1 LSTAAAPDLAL
12 AELFDACAR
21 RGLAA
26 LELVAGDQHGVG
38 PELDHRE
45 ILEIAA
51 EAAAHNVAIA
61 AYRARGLWEA
71 AAPETVRMAFG
82 LNAPVIV
89 MLDPAEDDIAAAIY
103 VARRYAVVGATVL
116 LEHGSNLD
124 EVEELKKLSVELPQ
138 GTIGLAW
145 DADPATGDLD
155 QAAPAVIAA
164 AGPLLRHLRLRG
176 GGPEA
181 MQLEGQGIGALMG
194 RLTLAHYTGTLAI
207 TPSTNRYLFAW
218 SAWLGRGRGG
228 WGCGS
233 KQADDSLVRLHAGS
247 GLSDIGA

>member
-12 AELFDACAR
+12 AELLDACAR

-26 LELVAGDQHGVG
+26 LELVAGDRHGVG

-45 ILEIAA
+45 ILKVAA
-51 EAAAHNVAIA
+51 EAAARGVAIA

-89 MLDPAEDDIAAAIY
+89 ELDPAEDDVHSAIY
-103 VARRYAVVGATVL
+103 AARRYAVIGANL
-116 LEHGSNLD
+116 LLAHGSD
-124 EVEELKKLSVELPQ
+124 IAEVEELRAIAAEVPA
-138 GTIGLAW
+138 GTVGLAW
-145 DADPATGDLD
+145 EADPATGDFD
-155 QAAPAVIAA
+155 RNAPGLIAT
-164 AGPLLRHLRLRG
+164 AGPLLRHIRLRG

-181 MQLEGQGIGALMG
+181 AQGEGQGIGTLMG
-194 RLTLAHYTGTLAI
+194 RLTLAHYAGNIAI
-207 TPSTNRYLFAW
+207 APSTPRYHFAW
-218 SAWLGRGRGG
+218 NAWLGRGKGG

-233 KQADDSLVRLHAGS
+233 KQADDSLVSLHVGAG
-247 GLSDIGA
+247 LTAAD